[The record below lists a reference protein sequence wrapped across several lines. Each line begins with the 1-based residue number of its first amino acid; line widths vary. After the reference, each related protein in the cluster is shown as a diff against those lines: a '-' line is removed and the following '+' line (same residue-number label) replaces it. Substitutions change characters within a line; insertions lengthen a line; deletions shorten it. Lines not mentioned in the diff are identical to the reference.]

1 MPHVWH
7 LQVPEIFPT
16 HVSSSSYQRMAF
28 NFLFISLP
36 VVSKEQS
43 WPKAVLT
50 KEERFH
56 LAVRNREEFGFHRFH
71 IRGYF

>member
-1 MPHVWH
+1 M
-7 LQVPEIFPT
+7 
-16 HVSSSSYQRMAF
+16 
-28 NFLFISLP
+28 
-36 VVSKEQS
+36 VSKEQS

-50 KEERFH
+50 KEELFH